1 MRTFLRDGTQPLSS
15 IHGPGEIIKKSVVI
29 DVIYIER
36 ELENIIKFLRENTL
50 ISWMLSIDI
59 WYAIATAEQPF
70 R

>member
-1 MRTFLRDGTQPLSS
+1 MS
-15 IHGPGEIIKKSVVI
+15 
-29 DVIYIER
+29 YIER

-50 ISWMLSIDI
+50 IFWILSIDI